1 MKKSGGLLTYRIFRA
16 CGRKRKRIEEMYT
29 ETYVGEGYSPA
40 NSQPPAS
47 ASSILVADCGTVFTK
62 VSLLGLVE
70 GQYRLMARGEAPT
83 TAAPPH
89 QDITKGIIQAIN
101 EIEFITGRHFV
112 DNGRLISPEQPSGD
126 GSDLFVGTISAGGP
140 IRLVVLGAVNPK
152 LEELVTQAVSGLYTE
167 ISALPAPS
175 YQAVTTV
182 SPLSLGANAMSNTT
196 PGVPEQWTPER
207 RDFEWKRQLARIS
220 ELQPHAAVIV
230 GHADS
235 PAGPTSLQEACQ
247 LVINAVQELNNSH
260 NGSAPA
266 KSGQND
272 AGSVHLP
279 VLYAGAPQYVE
290 AVRRMLDGF
299 AEVTRVE
306 SLVSQDQLGPTS
318 MAATALYEREVIRH
332 IPGYDHMLS
341 WSSSS
346 PVATASSLSSLVR
359 FLAQHYAMNVTA
371 LDVGGTTTTVM
382 MAGEHGEF
390 LPFVSAGIGVGPGLG
405 AVLEKAGSQRV
416 ARWLPFRISEDELR
430 QYVLNRML
438 HPQVIPTNLR
448 DLQIGQAFA
457 REAII
462 LTVEATKQNQFNQ
475 FDADLILATGGV
487 LAHAPMFGQAALM
500 LLDSLQPRGV
510 TSMVL
515 DRTMLISQLGAVAT
529 VAPIAAVQV
538 NENDAVMHRLGTC
551 VIPYGDLPQGQVAI
565 RVGIEY
571 SNGRQVTADVM
582 SGSIEIIPLRINEQA
597 LLTLYPAPTV
607 DVGLGPGERARAAEE
622 IDGGLVGLVI
632 DARGRPI
639 IFPTDEAERHA
650 RLLQWMQ
657 VVGA

>member
-1 MKKSGGLLTYRIFRA
+1 
-16 CGRKRKRIEEMYT
+16 MYT
-29 ETYVGEGYSPA
+29 ETYLGEGQSPA
-40 NSQPPAS
+40 SSHRPAS

-83 TAAPPH
+83 TAAAPH
-89 QDITKGIIQAIN
+89 QDITKGIVQAIN

-112 DNGRLISPEQPSGD
+112 ADGRLISPEQSSGD
-126 GSDLFVGTISAGGP
+126 GADLFISTMSAGGP
-140 IRLVVLGAVNPK
+140 IRLLVMGAVDSA
-152 LEELVTQAVSGLYTE
+152 LEDLAAQAVSGLYAETF
-167 ISALPAPS
+167 ALPSPS
-175 YQAVTTV
+175 YLVATR
-182 SPLSLGANAMSNTT
+182 SAPLSVGAGAMASST
-196 PGVPEQWTPER
+196 PGIQGQWTPDR
-207 RDFEWKRQLARIS
+207 IDLEWERQLVRIR
-220 ELQPHAAVIV
+220 ELQPHAALIV
-230 GHADS
+230 GLADG
-235 PAGPTSLQEACQ
+235 PAGPTPLQEACQ
-247 LVINAVQELNNSH
+247 LVNNAVQERNKSL
-260 NGSAPA
+260 NGSASA
-266 KSGQND
+266 TSSSQD
-272 AGSVHLP
+272 ASIVPLP

-290 AVRRMLDGF
+290 AVRRMLNGY

-306 SLVSQDQLGPTS
+306 PLVSQERLGPTS
-318 MAATALYEREVIRH
+318 MAATALYEREVIRR

-341 WSSSS
+341 WSSSA

-371 LDVGGTTTTVM
+371 VDAGGTTTTVM
-382 MAGEHGEF
+382 MAGERGEF
-390 LPFVSAGIGVGPGLG
+390 LPLVSAGLGVGPGLG
-405 AVLEKAGSQRV
+405 AVLEKAGLQRI
-416 ARWLPFRISEDELR
+416 ARWLSFRITEDELR

-438 HPQVIPTNLR
+438 HPQVIPTSLR

-462 LTVEATKQNQFNQ
+462 LTVEATKQYQFNQ

-487 LAHAPMFGQAALM
+487 LAHSPKFGQAALM
-500 LLDSLQPRGV
+500 LLDALQPRGV

-529 VAPIAAVQV
+529 IAPIAAVQV

-551 VIPYGDLPQGQVAI
+551 VIPYGDLPQGRVAI

-571 SNGRQVTADVM
+571 SNGRQVTAEVM

-597 LLTLYPAPTV
+597 LLTLYPASTV

-632 DARGRPI
+632 DARGRPLV
-639 IFPTDEAERHA
+639 FPTDETERHA
-650 RLLQWMQ
+650 RIVQWMQ
-657 VVGA
+657 VFGV

>member
-1 MKKSGGLLTYRIFRA
+1 
-16 CGRKRKRIEEMYT
+16 MYT
-29 ETYVGEGYSPA
+29 ETYLGEGQSPA
-40 NSQPPAS
+40 SSQTPAS

-83 TAAPPH
+83 SAVAPH
-89 QDITKGIIQAIN
+89 QDITKGIVQAIN
-101 EIEFITGRHFV
+101 EIEFVTGRHFV
-112 DNGRLISPEQPSGD
+112 ADGRLISPEQSSGD
-126 GSDLFVGTISAGGP
+126 GVDLFISTISAGGP
-140 IRLVVLGAVNPK
+140 IRLLVLGAVNSA
-152 LEELVTQAVSGLYTE
+152 LEDLAAQAVSGLYAETF
-167 ISALPAPS
+167 ALPSPS
-175 YQAVTTV
+175 YLAATRSA
-182 SPLSLGANAMSNTT
+182 SPSVGAGALASST
-196 PGVPEQWTPER
+196 PGIQGQWTPDR
-207 RDFEWKRQLARIS
+207 IDLEWERQLAHML
-220 ELQPHAAVIV
+220 ELQPHAALIV
-230 GHADS
+230 GSADG
-235 PAGPTSLQEACQ
+235 PAGPTPLQEACQ
-247 LVINAVQELNNSH
+247 LINKAVQELHKSV
-260 NGSAPA
+260 NGSASA
-266 KSGQND
+266 TSSSQD
-272 AGSVHLP
+272 ASIVPLP

-290 AVRRMLDGF
+290 AVRRMLTGY

-306 SLVSQDQLGPTS
+306 PLVSQEQLGPTS
-318 MAATALYEREVIRH
+318 MAATALYEREVIRR

-341 WSSSS
+341 WSSSA

-371 LDVGGTTTTVM
+371 VDVGGTTTTVM
-382 MAGEHGEF
+382 MAGERGEF
-390 LPFVSAGIGVGPGLG
+390 LPLVSAGLGVGPGLG
-405 AVLEKAGSQRV
+405 AVLVKAGLQRI
-416 ARWLPFRISEDELR
+416 ARWLSFRITEDELR

-438 HPQVIPTNLR
+438 HPQVIPTSLR
-448 DLQIGQAFA
+448 DLQIGQAFG

-462 LTVEATKQNQFNQ
+462 LTVEASIQYKFNQ

-487 LAHAPMFGQAALM
+487 LAHTPKFGQAVLM
-500 LLDSLQPRGV
+500 LLDALQPRGV

-529 VAPIAAVQV
+529 IAPVAAVQV

-571 SNGRQVTADVM
+571 SNGRQVTAEVM

-597 LLTLYPAPTV
+597 LLTLYPAPGV

-632 DARGRPI
+632 DARGRPLV
-639 IFPTDEAERHA
+639 FPTDETERYA
-650 RLLQWMQ
+650 RLVQWMQ
-657 VVGA
+657 VFGA